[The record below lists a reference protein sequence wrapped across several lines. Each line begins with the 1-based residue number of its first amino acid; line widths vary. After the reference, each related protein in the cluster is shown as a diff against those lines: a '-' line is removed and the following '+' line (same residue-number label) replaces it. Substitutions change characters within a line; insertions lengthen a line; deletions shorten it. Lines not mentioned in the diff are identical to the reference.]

1 MIHYYIYIQCHTY
14 TYSTYVCTVHTHVG
28 MYIYDIVCIAML
40 LNQLYIYILSK
51 YGPQPLLVKILKVWI
66 CCPACPQA
74 TTYKGDFE
82 KERSDREKAMG
93 RFETE
98 RQEFNMCIAEIN
110 EKVKAMYCVCVCVVC
125 VCVCVA
131 CVCVC
136 VVCVSVCVC
145 CVCVLCVC
153 ACVCVCHSKVAVPF

>member
-1 MIHYYIYIQCHTY
+1 
-14 TYSTYVCTVHTHVG
+14 
-28 MYIYDIVCIAML
+28 
-40 LNQLYIYILSK
+40 
-51 YGPQPLLVKILKVWI
+51 
-66 CCPACPQA
+66 
-74 TTYKGDFE
+74 
-82 KERSDREKAMG
+82 MG

-110 EKVKAMYCVCVCVVC
+110 EKVKAMYCVCVCVLC

-145 CVCVLCVC
+145 CVCVV
-153 ACVCVCHSKVAVPF
+153 CVCVCVCVIRKKQFHSKMSHAGIEL